1 MKRKNWLLGLG
12 MAVSLLPAA
21 PALAADHRDG
31 ASVDTDQST
40 DINDVYAFMDSSGQS
55 VYLAM
60 TVFPIAA
67 QTSRFSNSAYYVF
80 HTTSRANAAGAAT
93 PLDITC
99 GFDNAATQN
108 ISCWVGDSTNFIYG
122 NATPTAG
129 LTTNNITV
137 FAGPRK
143 DHFFFNLAGYNQVR
157 ANVTAAVAA
166 KQLTFNTDGCPTMP
180 TATLTAQATQL
191 SRAPNGAA
199 GSAQDFFLPLNTL
212 AIVMKIPVTVL
223 NKGGPLV
230 SVWGGSYRKL

>member
-1 MKRKNWLLGLG
+1 

-40 DINDVYAFMDSSGQS
+40 DINDVYAWMDASGQS

-80 HTTSRANAAGAAT
+80 HTTSRANAAAAAT
-93 PLDITC
+93 TLDITC

-157 ANVTAAVAA
+157 ANVTGALAA
-166 KQLTFNTDGCPTMP
+166 KMVTVNADGCPT
-180 TATLTAQATQL
+180 AVAGSAANLTAQRTQL
-191 SRAPNGAA
+191 GQAPGGGTAA
-199 GSAQDFFLPLNTL
+199 DFFLPLNTL
-212 AIVMKIPVTVL
+212 AIVMKIPLTVL
-223 NKGGPLV
+223 NKGGPLL
-230 SVWGGSYRKL
+230 SVWGGTYRKQ

>member
-1 MKRKNWLLGLG
+1 MKKTSWLLGLG
-12 MAVSLLPAA
+12 MALSLLPAA
-21 PALAADHRDG
+21 PAIAADHRDG
-31 ASVDTDQST
+31 ASVDTDPST
-40 DINDVYAFMDSSGQS
+40 DINDVYAFMDASGTS

-60 TVFPIAA
+60 TVFPVAA
-67 QTSRFSNSAYYVF
+67 TTSKFSNSAYYVF
-80 HTTSRANAAGAAT
+80 HTTSRANAAGTPT

-122 NATPTAG
+122 NATATTG
-129 LTTNNITV
+129 LTANNITV

-157 ANVTAAVAA
+157 ANVTGAVAA
-166 KQLTFNTDGCPTMP
+166 KALTFNADGCPTMP

-191 SRAPNGAA
+191 RQSPSGGAPV
-199 GSAQDFFLPLNTL
+199 DFFLPLDTL

-223 NKGGPLV
+223 NKGGPLM
-230 SVWGGSYRKL
+230 SVWAGTYRKG